1 MEDQRVWEVGREGF
15 QEMVGLEEWLSAKSR
30 GGEGVMAGRGQ
41 CNLDERI
48 GKSGKLCGP
57 WDR

>member
-1 MEDQRVWEVGREGF
+1 MGREGF
-15 QEMVGLEEWLSAKSR
+15 QEMVGLEEWLSAESR
-30 GGEGVMAGRGQ
+30 GGQGVMAGRGQ

-48 GKSGKLCGP
+48 GKSEKLRGP